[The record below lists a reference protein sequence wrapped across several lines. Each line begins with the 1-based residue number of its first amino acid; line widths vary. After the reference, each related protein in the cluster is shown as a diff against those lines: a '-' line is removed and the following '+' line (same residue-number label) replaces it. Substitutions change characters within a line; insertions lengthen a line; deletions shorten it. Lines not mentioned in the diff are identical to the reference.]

1 MGEQEGEGRLIGLQG
16 ELREALEAGE
26 REQEMC
32 QYLNTKLAE
41 ISQVEVGVVKEAKVV
56 WEQKLEKSLTAIQ
69 GFLTENSKLWE
80 QVVRRRRRSW
90 DCRWSSCRSK

>member
-1 MGEQEGEGRLIGLQG
+1 MGLQG
-16 ELREALEAGE
+16 ELGEVREAGE
-26 REQEMC
+26 REQEEMC
-32 QYLNTKLAE
+32 EYLNTKLVE
-41 ISQVEVGVVKEAKVV
+41 ISQLKEEVGVVKEAKVV

-69 GFLTENSKLWE
+69 GFLTENSKLRE